1 MQIKIIKNTPCAP
14 LFLCFLCLFIV
25 WGVDS
30 AGAQDFITG
39 TVLAADIDRL
49 EIELLPGPPDPVEG
63 DQHRKKS
70 ITAQLSADC
79 LVINRRGERK
89 FPGCVYPGGVVRIW
103 GRMDGGIF
111 KISDIRGPGGHGSG
125 DPTGV
130 RRRLQR
136 MGPGYCP
143 GGWHGGGQ

>member
-1 MQIKIIKNTPCAP
+1 MQIKIIRNTPCAP
-14 LFLCFLCLFIV
+14 FVLCLLCLFIV

-39 TVLAADIDRL
+39 TVLAVDIDRM
-49 EIELLPGPPDPVEG
+49 EIELLPGPPDPVES
-63 DQHRKKS
+63 DQQGKRS
-70 ITAQLSADC
+70 ITARLSAEN
-79 LVINRRGERK
+79 LVENRRGEHV
-89 FPGCVYPGGVVRIW
+89 FPGCVYPGGVIRIW
-103 GRMDGGIF
+103 GRMEAGIF
-111 KISDIRGPGGHGSG
+111 IVSDIRGPGGHGQG

-136 MGPGYCP
+136 IGPGYCP